1 MHIQWIPLKW
11 LVLMTVWYFNLI
23 ICDMPVSLD
32 VSHVSLCSVW
42 FESAASRPTG
52 VIMGRFTCWP
62 LTTWRQRSA
71 FNRPYPSSKHIYR
84 GQQTQMT
91 QTRFLNA
98 CFDSFFCCVRCS
110 LLMCGVLSE
119 MNGRYEDAETF
130 FERATCVQ
138 PNNVV
143 AWALFGENRLYST

>member
-62 LTTWRQRSA
+62 LTTWRPRSA

-91 QTRFLNA
+91 QTRFLNV
-98 CFDSFFCCVRCS
+98 CFDSFFCCVRVQFAHVRRAIRDERTLWGTPRPSLKGRLVCS
-110 LLMCGVLSE
+110 PTCG
-119 MNGRYEDAETF
+119 
-130 FERATCVQ
+130 
-138 PNNVV
+138 
-143 AWALFGENRLYST
+143 RLGFVWWE